1 MYKFVYFK
9 SGFGASIQAGK
20 RSYCNPRDETGPYTT
35 VELGFPTAREDLI
48 MKWAENPRNPTDT
61 VYGYVP
67 AGVVR
72 ALTIKHGGVIE
83 GTLPEFDMNAEQSC
97 FLAEA
102 LLEVVNESR

>member
-1 MYKFVYFK
+1 MC
-9 SGFGASIQAGK
+9 GAHSAYHGAYQHV
-20 RSYCNPRDETGPYTT
+20 TGTLLT
-35 VELGFPTAREDLI
+35 GVIRV
-48 MKWAENPRNPTDT
+48 DT